1 MKWWNKLHKIW
12 VERKWWQWSD
22 DDDADNDD
30 DADDDVDN
38 DDDDCGTNRLKMILW
53 QNCSC
58 ILANATRW
66 IGRGLCSYTVK
77 WLPSHHPNL
86 YLKVNNTTTH
96 TG

>member
-53 QNCSC
+53 QNCAGTPRWQMPQDEWGGDFAF
-58 ILANATRW
+58 ILWNAC
-66 IGRGLCSYTVK
+66 LCDSQTF
-77 WLPSHHPNL
+77 
-86 YLKVNNTTTH
+86 TFT
-96 TG
+96 